1 MHRAAPAS
9 RVDAGSRCWYGESTM
24 PIPGRHLVRHAILA
38 AVLVLVAGCGGE
50 GGEDDGGPTKSPG
63 SNCLSCHSPGGGAPA
78 FSAAGTVF
86 AGGNSTAGVAGATVT
101 IRPSSGTVAVM
112 TTNSVGNFY
121 TSAPLNP
128 PLTISVSAGGHT
140 NTMAST
146 ASSGACGSCHK
157 PSASGASARARVHV
171 GACAT
176 CH

>member
-1 MHRAAPAS
+1 
-9 RVDAGSRCWYGESTM
+9 
-24 PIPGRHLVRHAILA
+24 VRHAILA

-50 GGEDDGGPTKSPG
+50 EEGDDGGPTMSPG
-63 SNCLSCHSPGGGAPA
+63 SSCLSCHTAGGGAPA
-78 FSAAGTVF
+78 FTAAGTVF

-101 IRPSSGTVAVM
+101 IRPSSGATVVL

-121 TSAPLNP
+121 TSASLNP
-128 PLTISVSAGGHT
+128 PLTISVSAGGRT

-146 ASSGACGSCHK
+146 ASSGACGACHK
-157 PSASGASARARVHV
+157 PSATGASARARVHV